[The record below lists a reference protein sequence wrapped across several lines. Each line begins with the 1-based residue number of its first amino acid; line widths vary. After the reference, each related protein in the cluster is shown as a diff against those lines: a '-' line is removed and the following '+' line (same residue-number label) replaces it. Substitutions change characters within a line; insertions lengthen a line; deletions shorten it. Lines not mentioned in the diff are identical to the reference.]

1 VTLEQLGQLE
11 SRISACTKC
20 GLHETARNKVFGSGN
35 PSAVLMI
42 VGEAPGREENA
53 AGVPFIGDAG
63 KLLDKALEKL
73 GVDRASLYICNIL
86 KCWPPGNRRPEP
98 NEMAAC
104 IGYLEEQIG
113 IIKPKIIVALGATS
127 AQALLQVHSSIGKI
141 RGTVAAGPLETLV
154 MPTWHPAYICRMGG
168 MKSKSQQKAT
178 AKQFLEDLASA
189 CSIAG
194 IKTILEADDA

>member
-1 VTLEQLGQLE
+1 MTSEQLGQLE
-11 SRISACTKC
+11 SRVSACTKC

-35 PSAVLMI
+35 PSAALMI

-53 AGVPFIGDAG
+53 SGNPFVGDAG

-73 GVDRASLYICNIL
+73 GVPRPSTYVCNIM

-98 NEMAAC
+98 DEMAAC
-104 IGYLEEQIG
+104 MGYLEEQIS

-127 AQALLQVHSSIGKI
+127 AQALLQIHSSIGKI
-141 RGTVAAGPLETLV
+141 RGTVMAGPLETLV

-189 CSIAG
+189 CLIAG
-194 IKTILEADDA
+194 VKTILEAEDA